1 MSDQIAEPLLL
12 PREAAAMLRIDPK
25 TLSRWARDGKQV
37 GEVKLP
43 SGQRRYRADAIR
55 KILEGE

>member
-1 MSDQIAEPLLL
+1 MKPLLL

-25 TLSRWARDGKQV
+25 TLSRWARDGKAV

-43 SGQRRYRADAIR
+43 SGQRRYREADIR
-55 KILEGE
+55 AILEGR